1 MLAALLDEA
10 ARREGLPS
18 AGRGSEVGKFW
29 GLVPALENQ
38 SQYRSVRTGLS
49 LRMECRFEI

>member
-29 GLVPALENQ
+29 G
-38 SQYRSVRTGLS
+38 SGTGLGKSVSVS
-49 LRMECRFEI
+49 LRKNGP